1 MNRIDRLFGIL
12 LLLQSKR
19 HIRAEDIAGKYEIS
33 ERTVYRDMSALM
45 QLGVPIISQAGEGYS
60 IVEGYYLPPLIF
72 TIEEAKAVFLGIKM
86 LQSSGNLPEEAEEAI
101 TKLNTALPDRLMR
114 EIAPL
119 IDKIDFL
126 IEPGKYDLNTPYVVE
141 IQQAIQQQQVLHIRY
156 TGWGNKGTSERQIE
170 PVKLTYGNKTW
181 YIHAYCRLRNN
192 MRSFRINRIEKLQI
206 LAEVFNTTH
215 HQLEDTSEET
225 KIEVKIAFSE
235 AIIRSVRERQHYSFA
250 GESRENKRYILLYR
264 VHVFSEIRSW
274 LMGWG
279 AEAEILS
286 PETLREE
293 IRTEVKKMLSLLT

>member
-192 MRSFRINRIEKLQI
+192 MRSFRINRIENCKSWQKFLIQHIINWKTHQRKQKSKWKL
-206 LAEVFNTTH
+206 LSLR
-215 HQLEDTSEET
+215 QL
-225 KIEVKIAFSE
+225 
-235 AIIRSVRERQHYSFA
+235 SVRCGKGSIIVLRVNHAKISVISYCTGFMSSLKFVAGSWDGEPRLKSYHRRPCARKLER
-250 GESRENKRYILLYR
+250 K
-264 VHVFSEIRSW
+264 
-274 LMGWG
+274 
-279 AEAEILS
+279 
-286 PETLREE
+286 
-293 IRTEVKKMLSLLT
+293 